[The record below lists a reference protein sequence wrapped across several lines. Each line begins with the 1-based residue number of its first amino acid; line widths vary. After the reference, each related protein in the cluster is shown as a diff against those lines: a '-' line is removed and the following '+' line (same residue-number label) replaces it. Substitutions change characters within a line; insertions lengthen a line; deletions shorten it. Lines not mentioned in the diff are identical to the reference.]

1 MIRRLLVVAL
11 LVWAVPAAAQ
21 SQIVKSV
28 NLYNGGTGD
37 GTNTTS
43 TSYTHPNYS
52 PAYLYTAGDWNPA
65 PTVYFEATM
74 AATAGGGTAYAELY
88 NVTDTAS
95 VASSEVTTT
104 STTPTRLRSG
114 AVTLTTA
121 KQFKVRTKAQSGTTA
136 RVYAARLIF
145 SQSGTIVA
153 TETVFDIGGEDSTTN
168 TTYTN
173 GTTSGRYYHDTA
185 FLNGTV
191 ATYFE
196 SFLSPN
202 VAGSTARV
210 QLYDG
215 SSAVSGS
222 EVTATGAT
230 TDQRVRSS
238 AITLSHGSTY
248 QLQIVVDSNTARMR
262 GSRIIILQT
271 ATPTKTVSFYAV
283 KTSRTLANNV
293 GATRTSKR
301 LWDEDEWTVTDLD
314 VYHEGWMATVAGV
327 DTASMYLFNGT
338 TDVGNIASQ
347 TASQTRVLSG
357 ELALTDDDE
366 FDGQVQ
372 NNDGSSATFFGQFLR
387 IDVDLAEVEEGGA
400 TPRLLMLGIGEP

>member
-1 MIRRLLVVAL
+1 
-11 LVWAVPAAAQ
+11 
-21 SQIVKSV
+21 
-28 NLYNGGTGD
+28 
-37 GTNTTS
+37 
-43 TSYTHPNYS
+43 
-52 PAYLYTAGDWNPA
+52 
-65 PTVYFEATM
+65 
-74 AATAGGGTAYAELY
+74 
-88 NVTDTAS
+88 
-95 VASSEVTTT
+95 
-104 STTPTRLRSG
+104 
-114 AVTLTTA
+114 
-121 KQFKVRTKAQSGTTA
+121 
-136 RVYAARLIF
+136 
-145 SQSGTIVA
+145 
-153 TETVFDIGGEDSTTN
+153 
-168 TTYTN
+168 
-173 GTTSGRYYHDTA
+173 
-185 FLNGTV
+185 V